1 MNKLFM
7 FAVLAAIAA
16 VPAGV
21 LGAPD
26 KRFRDYRP
34 YHDYRDRVKVRKE
47 RTVPE
52 PATMLLV
59 GVAAAGF
66 AGARRLLGPKR
77 S

>member
-7 FAVLAAIAA
+7 FALLAAIAA
-16 VPAGV
+16 LPAGV

-26 KRFRDYRP
+26 KRFRDYR
-34 YHDYRDRVKVRKE
+34 DNRDKVKVKKE

-66 AGARRLLGPKR
+66 VGARKLLGSKR
-77 S
+77 Q